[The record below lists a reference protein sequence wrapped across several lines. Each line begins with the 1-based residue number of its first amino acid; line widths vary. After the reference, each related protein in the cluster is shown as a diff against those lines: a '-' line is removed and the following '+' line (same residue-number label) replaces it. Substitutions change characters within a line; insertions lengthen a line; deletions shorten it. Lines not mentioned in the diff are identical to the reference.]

1 MDHYAPTH
9 DVTQP
14 WRTRTI
20 VVSGIA
26 VVELV
31 ALVSVGLLV
40 FGKGWFESER
50 ANAIQSAGHHQTAS
64 TKFASPPPAT
74 HARPH
79 RTAPAK
85 PLLARAHTSVLVLN
99 GNGRNGAAGA
109 QAASL
114 RMHGYPVAAVGNA
127 KRNDYAASI
136 VMYRPGFGRE
146 AQRLAHDMG
155 IKIVSGLDGVQPS
168 QLHGARLLLIV
179 GS

>member
-1 MDHYAPTH
+1 M
-9 DVTQP
+9 QG
-14 WRTRTI
+14 RTGPR
-20 VVSGIA
+20 
-26 VVELV
+26 
-31 ALVSVGLLV
+31 
-40 FGKGWFESER
+40 R
-50 ANAIQSAGHHQTAS
+50 AT
-64 TKFASPPPAT
+64 
-74 HARPH
+74 
-79 RTAPAK
+79 

-109 QAASL
+109 EAASL

-136 VMYRPGFGRE
+136 VMYRPGYDRE

-155 IKIVSGLDGVQPS
+155 IKVVSGLDGVQPS

>member
-1 MDHYAPTH
+1 M
-9 DVTQP
+9 
-14 WRTRTI
+14 
-20 VVSGIA
+20 
-26 VVELV
+26 
-31 ALVSVGLLV
+31 
-40 FGKGWFESER
+40 
-50 ANAIQSAGHHQTAS
+50 
-64 TKFASPPPAT
+64 
-74 HARPH
+74 
-79 RTAPAK
+79 
-85 PLLARAHTSVLVLN
+85 LVLN

-114 RMHGYPVAAVGNA
+114 RMHGYPVAAVGIA

>member
-1 MDHYAPTH
+1 MGHYAPTH

-20 VVSGIA
+20 VVSSIA

-40 FGKGWFESER
+40 LGKGWFESAR
-50 ANAIQSAGHHQTAS
+50 ANAIQSATHHQTAS
-64 TKFASPPPAT
+64 TKAASPPPAA

-79 RTAPAK
+79 RTGPAK
-85 PLLARAHTSVLVLN
+85 PLLSRAHTSVLVLN

-136 VMYRPGFGRE
+136 VMYRPGLGRE